1 MKLMTVLSGGFTVV
15 IGVFWGIS
23 LIAAL
28 GGFMLLCG
36 DMVEGIV
43 GPPEIATIAIG
54 MAVPPFIFAR
64 SLYAF
69 VEMERSREMLRLLR
83 KIAEQ

>member
-1 MKLMTVLSGGFTVV
+1 
-15 IGVFWGIS
+15 
-23 LIAAL
+23 
-28 GGFMLLCG
+28 MLLCG